1 MLHLH
6 SMVTELTRRIVIR
19 EGSLLAGLLYE
30 HLDAAEAQTF
40 QMLRG
45 RLSED
50 KAPLA
55 YAHVRRG
62 LLRVGLASEG
72 LPGGWEV
79 RGNPRLGGQILL
91 VHQDLG
97 ATLRVLSESRVTR
110 NGVPHAGATAARQA
124 AWYQPLRPMFTGL
137 NFDESDHLHLLLLMN
152 LRGDLP
158 AWRIVHPIEPGKY
171 KGSVDCDLSVNL
183 VRDTDSTA
191 GRFEADDED
200 VDFFRAD
207 IDEESGDV

>member
-1 MLHLH
+1 
-6 SMVTELTRRIVIR
+6 MVTELTRRIVIR
-19 EGSLLAGLLYE
+19 EGSLLAAPLYE
-30 HLDAAEAQTF
+30 HLDAADAQTS

-62 LLRVGLASEG
+62 LLRVGLASEE
-72 LPGGWEV
+72 LPGGWEL

-91 VHQDLG
+91 VHQDQG

-110 NGVPHAGATAARQA
+110 NGVPHAGTTAARRA

-137 NFDESDHLHLLLLMN
+137 NFDESDHLHMLLLMN
-152 LRGDLP
+152 LRGDIP

-171 KGSVDCDLSVNL
+171 NGSVDCDLAVNL
-183 VRDTDSTA
+183 IRDTDSAA

-200 VDFFRAD
+200 IDFFRAD
-207 IDEESGDV
+207 VNEETGDV